1 VKILITGIAGFGGSG
16 LAESLLKKGHDVTGV
31 DVIAPSEAY
40 RLRGIVD
47 DINYL
52 WKAVQDLTATDLDG
66 YDAVCDF
73 SAQAD
78 VPMGYSSPRWTCEQN
93 LPPLVHI
100 LEEARNCSIGKFI
113 YPGSGTIFGRPVY
126 LPINEEHPVTP
137 ANPYS
142 ATKACA
148 EVILWSYHRCYGIPV
163 VGMRNGAVYGPKM
176 RKEIFIYKFL
186 ANALKGLPITI
197 EGGDQTRDACY
208 VTDTVDAWSKI
219 IEAPDDLVVGETF
232 QVSAGQEYSVTEIA
246 ESCIEATASNSAM
259 EFVDYRPGE
268 KGMRECF
275 DISKARK
282 LLNYEPQVHLKEGLE
297 KTIEW
302 VKQEI
307 GMVEYENI
315 AGNTRISS

>member
-1 VKILITGIAGFGGSG
+1 MKILITGIAGFGGSG
-16 LAESLLKKGHDVTGV
+16 LAETLLKKGHKVTGV

-40 RLRGIVD
+40 RLRDIVD
-47 DINYL
+47 EINYL
-52 WKAVQDLTATDLDG
+52 WKAVQDLTAADMDG

-100 LEEARNCSIGKFI
+100 LEETRNCSIGKFI

-186 ANALKGLPITI
+186 ANAINGLPITI

-208 VTDTVDAWSKI
+208 VTDTIDAWSRI
-219 IEAPDDLVVGETF
+219 IEAPDSLVVGQTF
-232 QVSAGQEYSVTEIA
+232 QVSAGQEYSVIEIA
-246 ESCIEATASNSAM
+246 KACIEATASSSPI
-259 EFVDYRPGE
+259 EYVGYRPGE
-268 KGMRECF
+268 EGMRECF
-275 DISKARK
+275 DISKARNI
-282 LLNYEPQVHLKEGLE
+282 LGYAPEVSLKEGLE
-297 KTIEW
+297 LTLKW
-302 VKQEI
+302 VEKEEKVRVI
-307 GMVEYENI
+307 I
-315 AGNTRISS
+315 